1 MWVRDE
7 TYSREVEVRA
17 GKRETQT
24 GQRVSYAQFD
34 AQRLNSGAM
43 RSFIAQRP
51 LE

>member
-1 MWVRDE
+1 MPAMWVRDE

-34 AQRLNSGAM
+34 AQRRNNRRLKAV
-43 RSFIAQRP
+43 RVD
-51 LE
+51 